1 MHIAKSLLIYLPN
14 LTEHKL
20 YTSIQITFPNQSWVH
35 KEKQQTMM
43 GQSFLLFLMN
53 IIWVVE
59 KSIYG
64 LKPQLF
70 MLTYKCKKFTCYGGI
85 KMTLNW
91 RIFITTVTALLFVI
105 LVLMNFLGFWTANP
119 SIQILFFLIM
129 VVSIFNAGI
138 ETSKILKN
146 RG

>member
-1 MHIAKSLLIYLPN
+1 
-14 LTEHKL
+14 
-20 YTSIQITFPNQSWVH
+20 
-35 KEKQQTMM
+35 
-43 GQSFLLFLMN
+43 
-53 IIWVVE
+53 
-59 KSIYG
+59 
-64 LKPQLF
+64 
-70 MLTYKCKKFTCYGGI
+70 
-85 KMTLNW
+85 MTLNW